1 MNRLEHDRI
10 EEWAKKYAGL
20 ALMGFLCTLLIVGK
34 FVHYIFLNRGL
45 ICGIFVI
52 PPALLSGIVGLIWFA
67 IMDKI
72 DPVMTDD
79 LAAGLD
85 MMKSNLLNFV
95 FAALMLGL
103 CCSRSSSKHTSL
115 RGVLTSVLH
124 EGMPMV
130 IYSQIL
136 TWGQTSLCLLIICIS
151 NLIGKNIPS
160 LFSAMVPLGLE
171 AGNDVVPTPVYN
183 NFWSQTVV
191 EEAES
196 LGIVVTAIL
205 GVIAISAKPY
215 LMSSG
220 YLGSAYS
227 RESNNSIQS
236 SSSDAEAFGR
246 TSMPTSTR
254 QQQLNIIIP
263 SQISITQMQRGGGG
277 SNNID
282 MKSNRN
288 TTILDDTYR
297 GDKTDDDKPEA
308 YASLGT
314 HLSIVALTVFL
325 SFNAGLTARIFEVQF
340 SFLKAHRIFSGICM
354 YKLSMCC
361 ALISMNFFLRRSRIR
376 FRRDWFMRLCG
387 LMLDM
392 LVIAALSTANPKPKS
407 LKEVHYGMV
416 AVFVTVCVAW
426 NLFAFIFLAR
436 RLFPN
441 YWYERGLTLSGNA
454 LGHSFMGLLFARTLD
469 PALETPA
476 PIAYAY
482 KLMIFFI
489 PSSGGKNNIVVSIV
503 DSHGVWIAL
512 IVCLCVVTAWLIIF
526 EKHFKHRFVNQ
537 RSRTRKSPLAKNN
550 SLNNSNNNNGNGNN
564 DIQNDDLSLDGDS
577 DTLLQFESDDDDNSH
592 TNGITL
598 ENLRHEN
605 SSIALNKLEMAPSHT
620 SVQTEDSSLIVT
632 PSQMSQL
639 AKWLPESESCHN
651 WVLKYSLRQD
661 GASLETLISL
671 CTIRGINGRS
681 TYSSCLIIV
690 EDSWGYIFGGYLS
703 HDLQNNGGYY
713 GNGEDFVY
721 SLTPKPEK
729 FKWTGEN
736 DFFTISNT
744 HQLAMGGGGEGFAF
758 QLDDELDTG
767 VSNRSDTYSNPI
779 LSSTEF
785 FKCLNVEVWTLENVG
800 FSI

>member
-1 MNRLEHDRI
+1 MNRYEHDRI

-52 PPALLSGIVGLIWFA
+52 PPALISGIIGLIWFA

-79 LAAGLD
+79 LAAGLE

-95 FAALMLGL
+95 FASLMLGL
-103 CCSRSSSKHTSL
+103 CCSRSSSKHITM

-136 TWGQTSLCLLIICIS
+136 TWGQTSLCLAIICLS
-151 NLIGKNIPS
+151 KMIGLHIPS
-160 LFSAMVPLGLE
+160 LFAAMVPLGVE

-183 NFWSQTVV
+183 NFWSVTVV

-196 LGIVVTAIL
+196 LGIVVASVL
-205 GVIAISAKPY
+205 GVMAISAKPF
-215 LMSSG
+215 LLSSG
-220 YLGSAYS
+220 WLGSAYS
-227 RESNNSIQS
+227 RETSNSMAVS
-236 SSSDAEAFGR
+236 VSDAEAFGR
-246 TSMPTSTR
+246 STSSRLVSSSSLNPLQRVSYNNQTNSAHHSTA
-254 QQQLNIIIP
+254 P
-263 SQISITQMQRGGGG
+263 AASQTAMSSTKLEEM
-277 SNNID
+277 
-282 MKSNRN
+282 
-288 TTILDDTYR
+288 YR
-297 GDKTDDDKPEA
+297 GDKADAEKSES

-325 SFNAGLTARIFEVQF
+325 SFNAGLTARIFETQF

-407 LKEVHYGMV
+407 LKDVHYGMV
-416 AVFVTVCVAW
+416 AVFVTACVGW
-426 NLFAFIFLAR
+426 NVFSFFFLAR

-441 YWYERGLTLSGNA
+441 FWYERGLTLSGNA

-469 PALETPA
+469 PTLETPA

-503 DSHGVWIAL
+503 DVHGIWVAL
-512 IVCLCVVTAWLIIF
+512 LVCLCVVTAWLIIF
-526 EKHFKHRFVNQ
+526 DKHFKHRFVKHN
-537 RSRTRKSPLAKNN
+537 RRHRARERDNGKDSSSENEHSPDEEVDGLLSFDSEDEDKSTHSMRRDQSTT
-550 SLNNSNNNNGNGNN
+550 SLS
-564 DIQNDDLSLDGDS
+564 QM
-577 DTLLQFESDDDDNSH
+577 
-592 TNGITL
+592 
-598 ENLRHEN
+598 
-605 SSIALNKLEMAPSHT
+605 NKLEMVPSVLT
-620 SVQTEDSSLIVT
+620 NIQTEDNSMIIT
-632 PSQMSQL
+632 PSQMAQM
-639 AKWLPESESCHN
+639 AKWLPETELGRT

-661 GASLETLISL
+661 GASLETLMSN
-671 CTIRGINGRS
+671 CTARALNGRS
-681 TYSSCLIIV
+681 VYSSCFIVV
-690 EDSWGYIFGGYLS
+690 EDSWGYIFGGYVA
-703 HDLQNNGGYY
+703 HDLQNNNGYY

-721 SLTPKPEK
+721 SLTPKPDK

-736 DFFTISNT
+736 DFFVISNN
-744 HQLAMGGGGEGFAF
+744 HQLAMGGGGEGFSF

-767 VSNRSDTYSNPI
+767 VSNRSDTYSNPV
-779 LSSTEF
+779 LSSNEF
-785 FKCLNVEVWTLENVG
+785 FKCLNVEIWTLENVG